1 MSGRGQNLAPPWT
14 DVSDGDRLIFP
25 FSWTLCFLMSN
36 LEVIT
41 QDCFA
46 FYYMRSEELNITVR
60 SLLN

>member
-1 MSGRGQNLAPPWT
+1 MTLKAERSQDMAGWGQDLAPPWT
-14 DVSDGDRLIFP
+14 NVNNGDRLIFP

-46 FYYMRSEELNITVR
+46 
-60 SLLN
+60 SLTQCEK

>member
-1 MSGRGQNLAPPWT
+1 MAGRGQDLAPPWT
-14 DVSDGDRLIFP
+14 DVSGADRLIFP
-25 FSWTLCFLMSN
+25 FSWTLCFLIPN
-36 LEVIT
+36 PEVIT